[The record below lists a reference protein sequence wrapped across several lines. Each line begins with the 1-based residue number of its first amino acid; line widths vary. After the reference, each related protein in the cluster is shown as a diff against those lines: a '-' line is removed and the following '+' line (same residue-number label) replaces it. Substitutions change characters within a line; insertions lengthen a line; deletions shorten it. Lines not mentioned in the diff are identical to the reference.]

1 MERYFVERENN
12 EFVFTEEQI
21 HQIQKVMRHKIGD
34 EITLINDGYF
44 YLCKISSL
52 QPLGIEIVSKEKAD
66 TELNR
71 EVTLLYC
78 LPKGD
83 KLEFAI
89 QKATEL
95 GASRIV
101 LVNSSRTIMKIK
113 KEDEN
118 RKLARFNKIA
128 LEASEQ
134 CSRAIV
140 PSIVG
145 PIPFSKIDKY
155 KSSLNLIA
163 YENERGEGITKELLE
178 RHDSV
183 SIIIGA
189 EGGFSIDEV
198 EFANELGYKS
208 VCLGNRILRSETA
221 VVYALTLLSHY
232 SEDKLC

>member
-12 EFVFTEEQI
+12 GFVFSEEQI

-52 QPLGIEIVSKEKAD
+52 QPLGIEIISKEKAN

-113 KEDEN
+113 KEDEA
-118 RKLARFNKIA
+118 RKLARYSKIA

-145 PIPFSKIDKY
+145 VIPFSKIDKY

-178 RHDSV
+178 GHNSV
-183 SIIIGA
+183 SIIVGA
-189 EGGFSIDEV
+189 EGGFSIEEV
-198 EFANELGYKS
+198 EFANSLGYQS